1 MDTLIKALKDFET
14 LMDQSREALET
25 IARYAQEVKPATPLD
40 PESWQKISSYAAD
53 RVRQL
58 VDGLKEIAPD
68 EYATITQTTGREALI
83 PPKSFGEQ
91 KDRSCSPIN
100 TPLLLAEG
108 SRAAGGI
115 ASGRVYLLDSDKG
128 LAGVPSGC
136 VLVAPKASP
145 ALMSVIHKAAA
156 LILDV
161 GTVSGNLAILARE
174 YRIPTLVN
182 TRQATRVLISGQE
195 VTVDADR
202 GRVYQGSLDQRL
214 KP

>member
-1 MDTLIKALKDFET
+1 MDPLIKSLKHFET

-25 IARYAQEVKPATPLD
+25 IARYAQEVRPGTPLD
-40 PESWQKISSYAAD
+40 PESWQKISAYAAD

-68 EYATITQTTGREALI
+68 EYAAITQGRGSLI
-83 PPKSFGEQ
+83 PPKTFGEQ
-91 KDRSCSPIN
+91 KDQTCSPEN
-100 TPLLLAEG
+100 TTHLLAEG

-115 ASGRVYLLDSDKG
+115 ASGRVFLLDSDKD

-136 VLVAPKASP
+136 VLVAPKASS
-145 ALMSVIHKAAA
+145 ALMGVMHKAAA

-161 GTVSGNLAILARE
+161 GTASGNLAILARE

-182 TRQATRVLISGQE
+182 TRQATRALIPGQE

-202 GRVYQGSLDQRL
+202 GRVYQGRLDQRP

>member
-1 MDTLIKALKDFET
+1 MDPLIKTLKHFET

-25 IARYAQEVKPATPLD
+25 IARYAPEVRPGTPLD
-40 PESWQKISSYAAD
+40 PESWRRISGYVAD

-58 VDGLKEIAPD
+58 VEGLKEIAPD
-68 EYATITQTTGREALI
+68 EYAALTQGREPAI
-83 PPKSFGEQ
+83 PPKTLEEQ
-91 KDRSCSPIN
+91 KDQTWSPEN
-100 TPLLLAEG
+100 ATLLLEG

-115 ASGRVYLLDSDKG
+115 ASGRVFLLDSDKD

-136 VLVAPKASP
+136 VLVAPRASS
-145 ALMSVIHKAAA
+145 ALLAVMHKAAA
-156 LILDV
+156 LILDI
-161 GTVSGNLAILARE
+161 GTASGNLAILARE

-182 TRQATRVLISGQE
+182 TRQATRALISGQE

-202 GRVYQGSLDQRL
+202 GRVYQGRLEQRP